1 MQKLEYK
8 SIPTLLGV
16 NQRVDAKLRKS
27 SPSMGF
33 SVFKCTELQQD
44 FSTEIDLIESGNTR
58 EFVFEGRLFSSF
70 PPVPF
75 KDTYR
80 ATSNIFI
87 TYVRVRTQHFRKSF
101 GSGP

>member
-33 SVFKCTELQQD
+33 SVFKCRYILRLPQD
-44 FSTEIDLIESGNTR
+44 LKTFLKGTVLRD
-58 EFVFEGRLFSSF
+58 
-70 PPVPF
+70 
-75 KDTYR
+75 K
-80 ATSNIFI
+80 
-87 TYVRVRTQHFRKSF
+87 F
-101 GSGP
+101 G